1 MRDIIIIQIKS
12 RFRPFS
18 VTAASHQTPASLCG
32 TDSHLEGPVS
42 ILFDNCGVCPASA
55 CPENAVERT
64 LKTLFAWMDSVP
76 VEDRDLRFD
85 SGELHVEGDI
95 IQMSCHLC
103 HRQQIMEQHVRH
115 LFKSST
121 CKTHIAYSENVLIY
135 NSFHIKGLGL
145 KYNWSQFHKRW
156 WR

>member
-18 VTAASHQTPASLCG
+18 VTAASYQTPASLCG

-42 ILFDNCGVCPASA
+42 ILFDNCGVCPVSA

-64 LKTLFAWMDSVP
+64 VKTLLAWMDSVP

-85 SGELHVEGDI
+85 SGELHVEEDI

-103 HRQQIMEQHVRH
+103 HRQQIMWQHVRQ
-115 LFKSST
+115 LFESSK
-121 CKTHIAYSENVLIY
+121 CKIAYSEIVSITYL
-135 NSFHIKGLGL
+135 
-145 KYNWSQFHKRW
+145 QFFSHLSCLN
-156 WR
+156 